1 MSTHNLHRLFNPKSV
16 AVIGAS
22 EKKDSVGFLIIK
34 NLLKNDFAGD
44 IFPVNSNY
52 SSIMGLPSFASV
64 KDIGSKVDMAVI
76 ATPINST
83 PKIVESCGMAGLAG
97 AVIISSDAEE
107 TKAKQRV
114 IENKILKNAQKYN
127 LRIIGPNSLGI
138 VNTSKSLNAS
148 FSTLSPLPG
157 KIAFLSQSAT
167 VCTSVLELAFRAN
180 VGFSH
185 LASLGSMIDV
195 NFANMIDYL
204 GSLRSVESIVMY
216 IENIIN
222 MRTFM
227 SAARSVSRV
236 KPIIALKSGR
246 SNDGAGAGEDAVYG
260 AAFRRA
266 GILRVNDLEE
276 LLDCSEFLAKT
287 GRPSGPGLTIIANAS
302 GPAIMA
308 ADILAVHGMKPAILT
323 EETIEKL
330 NNVLPENWNRKNPVI
345 LLEDTTPKT
354 YTAVTKICANAQE
367 TDALLLICSPT
378 ETMDTFILAKSL
390 TACSET
396 LPCPIFTTWIGGDNV
411 KEVRQ
416 FLNQAG
422 IVTYDSAKRA
432 VVAFKNLYQYGRNI
446 ETLLEIPVR
455 TDKRLIINRVKAK
468 NIIANALAN
477 GAEHLP
483 DIETINL
490 LRSYGFP
497 VNAAERS
504 GSEKADYELTIGAQT
519 YPNFGPV
526 IIFGMGGV
534 LTEIFKDTSIGLP
547 PLNRR
552 LAKQMIEETKISK
565 VLNGY
570 RDLKPI
576 NRSLLEELLIRTGR
590 LVTDFPEIITLE
602 INPLMIKNDSIT
614 ALDARIHISGSCRPS
629 PKHLIISSYPWQ
641 YEKTEYTINDNEF
654 FIRPIRPSDAKLL
667 IDHFFSL
674 SPRSVYMR
682 FCSSVKELS
691 KAMLIQLTQIDYDR
705 EIALVALM
713 GKGQDKKI
721 AGVCRIILG
730 SDKTLGEYAM
740 AISDEWQG
748 QGIGSSLLKQCLKA
762 AQSKGVRRVMGIVL
776 GENTQ
781 MVKLGKKL
789 GFSINR
795 LPDSG
800 EYELTIDFHN
810 MHID

>member
-1 MSTHNLHRLFNPKSV
+1 M
-16 AVIGAS
+16 
-22 EKKDSVGFLIIK
+22 
-34 NLLKNDFAGD
+34 
-44 IFPVNSNY
+44 
-52 SSIMGLPSFASV
+52 
-64 KDIGSKVDMAVI
+64 
-76 ATPINST
+76 
-83 PKIVESCGMAGLAG
+83 
-97 AVIISSDAEE
+97 
-107 TKAKQRV
+107 
-114 IENKILKNAQKYN
+114 
-127 LRIIGPNSLGI
+127 
-138 VNTSKSLNAS
+138 
-148 FSTLSPLPG
+148 TLS
-157 KIAFLSQSAT
+157 
-167 VCTSVLELAFRAN
+167 
-180 VGFSH
+180 
-185 LASLGSMIDV
+185 
-195 NFANMIDYL
+195 
-204 GSLRSVESIVMY
+204 
-216 IENIIN
+216 
-222 MRTFM
+222 
-227 SAARSVSRV
+227 
-236 KPIIALKSGR
+236 
-246 SNDGAGAGEDAVYG
+246 
-260 AAFRRA
+260 
-266 GILRVNDLEE
+266 
-276 LLDCSEFLAKT
+276 
-287 GRPSGPGLTIIANAS
+287 
-302 GPAIMA
+302 
-308 ADILAVHGMKPAILT
+308 
-323 EETIEKL
+323 
-330 NNVLPENWNRKNPVI
+330 
-345 LLEDTTPKT
+345 
-354 YTAVTKICANAQE
+354 
-367 TDALLLICSPT
+367 
-378 ETMDTFILAKSL
+378 
-390 TACSET
+390 
-396 LPCPIFTTWIGGDNV
+396 
-411 KEVRQ
+411 
-416 FLNQAG
+416 
-422 IVTYDSAKRA
+422 
-432 VVAFKNLYQYGRNI
+432 FKKAI